1 MVNPIA
7 PRRESNPSLPETL
20 SQGVSAPE
28 PPKGNMYCASFYHPS
43 GAATRSTTPYQHFPK
58 QPVCTPHVPAHY
70 ITRMTTSHTS
80 FHGTRTRYVCGLLLA
95 LPSKSSAAD
104 AGTLSG
110 CGLLLSEAVASGAC
124 GVFCRGRCP
133 QGITGPVESGVCG
146 VFPD

>member
-28 PPKGNMYCASFYHPS
+28 PPRKYVWCIVLPPQRGGYPKYNPI
-43 GAATRSTTPYQHFPK
+43 PHFPK

>member
-1 MVNPIA
+1 
-7 PRRESNPSLPETL
+7 
-20 SQGVSAPE
+20 
-28 PPKGNMYCASFYHPS
+28 MYGASFYRPS
-43 GAATRSTTPYQHFPK
+43 GAAH
-58 QPVCTPHVPAHY
+58 H
-70 ITRMTTSHTS
+70 ITRMTTLHTS

-95 LPSKSSAAD
+95 LQSKSSAAD
-104 AGTLSG
+104 AGTLFG